1 MTRKGTRELA
11 YRAADGVEVLLLWPV
26 GEHRVLVHVRDQ
38 RSDRSF
44 ELSVDADKA
53 LGLSYFERGMKLIAP
68 DVSSTAQRTSES
80 ESNSFSRA

>member
-11 YRAADGVEVLLLWPV
+11 YRAADGVEVSLLWPV

-44 ELSVDADKA
+44 ELSVEADKA
-53 LGLSYFERGMKLIAP
+53 LDAFHHPYAYAASR
-68 DVSSTAQRTSES
+68 
-80 ESNSFSRA
+80 NS